1 MPPSIDADASP
12 NHPTSPLAYSDH
24 VEPTRTAF
32 AASNGDEN
40 EPNSDANT
48 APDPTSLAESIEFV
62 SRERYLHE
70 NE

>member
-1 MPPSIDADASP
+1 MPTHHPS
-12 NHPTSPLAYSDH
+12 HLAYSDH
-24 VEPTRTAF
+24 VEPKRTVF

-48 APDPTSLAESIEFV
+48 TTDPTSLAESIEFV